1 MHEDSWL
8 ASWFIIPVH
17 QMKLELDI
25 HTAWQTGHRQL
36 RKHWCRSWQKEKSR
50 LMGVKRRLW
59 SFFCSWIGFGFYLC
73 NRVIGTVRACF
84 GGKIIHILV
93 LVIFW
98 KIAWKFWKNRAKTQC
113 LPPVKFDKKFGIR
126 SNFGIFFY
134 FSKLSH
140 FFHSFHFVMFM
151 FFSLVWFICKNHFFS
166 QFLTKKLIF

>member
-98 KIAWKFWKNRAKTQC
+98 KIAWKFLKKSRKNPVFTPCKIRQKTWNSF
-113 LPPVKFDKKFGIR
+113 KF
-126 SNFGIFFY
+126 SIFL
-134 FSKLSH
+134 KLSH
-140 FFHSFHFVMFM
+140 FFTASNLLCLC
-151 FFSLVWFICKNHFFS
+151 FSLSCDSYVKNHFFLN
-166 QFLTKKLIF
+166 F